1 MFMDS
6 LLAFQLDNKNVRG
19 RLARV
24 GPMLQDILKNHNYP
38 DRIALLLAEVTLLTA
53 LIGEMIK
60 LRWRLSMQI
69 RGDGPVKLLATDYF
83 APDKRNGAA
92 RLRAYADYDKK
103 SDFSNERISSDLI
116 GRGFFSLIIDQGR
129 NMEPYKGITPIVK
142 GDLAKSAEA
151 YFFQSE
157 QILTLFS
164 LDITKN
170 HASGKETAWNGAGLM
185 VQELPNSNKKKQKFS
200 IENWKKFSDEIKD
213 KVRNKFNEN
222 KLEEYKFLSQLFETM
237 DITVYTPKKVKFGC
251 SCKKDKLLSTLRGHS
266 REELETMQDSKGLI
280 QADCQFCGKI
290 YKLKIDS

>member
-6 LLAFQLDNKNVRG
+6 LLAFQLDKKDVRG

-38 DRIALLLAEVTLLTA
+38 DRISLLLAEVTLLTA

-60 LRWRLSMQI
+60 LRWRLSLQI

-83 APDKRNGAA
+83 APSKGKEAA
-92 RLRAYADYDKK
+92 KIRAYADYDKK
-103 SDFSNERISSDLI
+103 SDFSDKIISSDLI

-142 GDLAKSAEA
+142 GDLSNSAKT

-157 QILTLFS
+157 QILTSFF
-164 LDITKN
+164 LDVTKN
-170 HASGKETAWNGAGLM
+170 YSSGKESTWNAAGLM
-185 VQELPNSNKKKQKFS
+185 VQELPNLKEKKQRFS
-200 IENWKKFSDEIKD
+200 TEKWKNFSDKIKENV
-213 KVRNKFNEN
+213 KNKFREN
-222 KLEEYKFLSQLFETM
+222 KLDEYKLLSEVFETM
-237 DITVYTPKKVKFGC
+237 DITVYDPKKIKFGC

-266 REELETMQDSKGLI
+266 REELETMQDTKGVI

-290 YKLKIDS
+290 YKLKID